1 MRLTSFLFVLL
12 LIGTAAQAAD
22 PVTPTQCGPADSG
35 ATCDGS
41 GPASQGNSSDTDQGA
56 GNPIN
61 VITGNK
67 YQQEA
72 DLPAL
77 PGVLGLE
84 IVRHYNSS
92 LSDARTP
99 PGILGR
105 GWKLSYETDLYPIGN
120 TLQIVQADGTRIV
133 FVRDPKNPSQ
143 CASND
148 PARGRLAISKT
159 PRGEEYVWTWTNGRT
174 LSFNSQGKLVQIKA
188 PTGEFVSLARDTA
201 GALVKVTDPQG
212 RSLVFGYPARRSAER
227 FNGVTHIDSP
237 VGRFAYAY
245 GSAVPTGHASG
256 SAPKGHTANPRDL
269 LAGLVRV
276 DLPGAIRRH
285 YHYEDPAHPTL
296 LTGLSVAGEGV
307 AGQGAKPRRISTY
320 AYDIQ
325 GRGILSV
332 KGEPKRLGQDSKPVP
347 GTGIEQVTLDFGA
360 PGKTVLTNSLGQTTT
375 YTHAIVGNEHRLL
388 EVAGAGCASC
398 GEANIRYGYDK
409 LGRLIAEI
417 KLNDQGQ
424 ALIATKTER
433 DGQGRAVSVNAIV
446 YANGKAQPAK
456 QLVRYEYAGATN
468 QPSLIAHPSVIPGRE
483 HQIRI
488 STNAAGQP
496 ILITETGFSPL
507 DDKGQ
512 TSATPITRTTTY
524 VYRSINGRSLLAQ
537 IDGPLPNGKTNS
549 PADSDIT
556 RLEWDGRGSAV
567 VVMTPPGG
575 FSSTVQYDAAGR
587 IAEVSNAENFKTT
600 FAYDAANRLIQTT
613 SSAQNWE
620 QAGIKPEVHSY
631 RYDALGQMI
640 ETGTGGPANAV
651 DKTERHE
658 ESHRPQTR
666 QAYDVAGRLLW
677 QAEALGILK
686 HARYDTEGNLL
697 SSTVQTRSF
706 EQTERYRYDAYNR
719 LTQVA
724 DTTGSVRNVVYG
736 KAPDVQR
743 PRRQSAFQ
751 TLKDDFGR
759 TVGIASASHGSIIR
773 QYNAAD
779 QLVQQRTGKG
789 DIQTYAYDLTGQRIH
804 HTVQPKTG
812 EAETTTWRYEQRRL
826 VETNDPVQTEHIR
839 YNERGQPEIKT
850 VTLKLANGAEAT
862 HITRYAY
869 TADGSL
875 QSRSLPDGS
884 KILYERNGQGQVV
897 SVSRQTSPWTFFG
910 WGKTTLVKDLERDLI
925 GLRHVTYGNGIQGQW
940 QRSKQGVLARV
951 VYTQPAGG
959 AANQSSVVAASRAA
973 VRQATLGSI
982 LDKLLPVAHAQTTP
996 HGLEPV
1002 VDRSPLGQTPPPAPS
1017 TLPGAIGIPAD
1028 PQALFDAR
1036 LLYDGAG
1043 NVLLQKQHGQGLQ
1056 HTQAYAYDRQS
1067 QLIAAQSASPSSPV
1081 TATST
1086 AGDTRVWRYH
1096 YDRNGNRVLAQ
1107 ENVPVTEMGHTR
1119 KASYDLASNAM
1130 LTPALDREYV
1140 WNAQGQL
1147 IAIRQENR
1155 ELARYRYNHHG
1166 LRVGKQTGSETT
1178 HTLYNEQR
1186 QRIAD
1191 LDANGRITRQ
1201 YLWLAD
1207 QLIATLDARQPKALQ
1222 ASADGFWQELTQTA
1236 QALWHSV
1243 TGHTDRLAFVHV
1255 NHLGAPIAA
1264 TNQAGQIL
1272 WQADYAPYGKV
1283 IEVGAVRPEHIEGQR
1298 TAYTLALRLPG
1309 QWEDEESGLYYNDFR
1324 YYDPQSGRYLS
1335 PDPLGRM
1342 AEALGSPNAYAYVN
1356 NNPASYIDPWGLIL
1370 FAFDGTENTDDQN
1383 WNDAHDSSPSNV
1395 LRFRDLYASDNGQ
1408 SRYITGVGV
1417 IHKDLYGYDDIHA
1430 PLLDAGVAW
1439 SGPERI
1445 ERMVEY
1451 FKDEADAFDDGI
1463 AMDVDIIGFSR
1474 GAAQARDFANRIN
1487 ASTIN
1492 GAYRYVN
1499 KEGQQSC
1506 QKINFRFMGLW
1517 DTVLSDNWSGT
1528 SYDFNIVP
1536 GFQHVA
1542 QAVALNEFRYHTLP
1556 LGRAKPWDTHSWGG
1570 FPLES
1575 IMGGTVPVGQTR
1587 IERGFIGAHADIGGG
1602 FGPGENQLAQVALVW
1617 MVDQAD
1623 AAGVKMKP
1631 LPSSISTIIANP
1643 VIHDKSDA
1651 IRFDSPTKTGSAI
1664 VNDSAWNNDYDIP
1677 TTSIPGSGAEDREV
1691 RYRDDNGNITTKT
1704 TQREMTG
1711 TGMTFADTEKYI
1723 AYTKRSDMPKILF
1736 LGHMAYTTNQ
1746 TGTVDMQGYLEWL
1759 NDNGYGYGL
1768 TKLTVQ

>member
-1 MRLTSFLFVLL
+1 MRLTSFLFALL
-12 LIGTAAQAAD
+12 LIGSAAQAAD
-22 PVTPTQCGPADSG
+22 PVTPTQCGPGPGGS
-35 ATCDGS
+35 TCDGS
-41 GPASQGNSSDTDQGA
+41 GPASQGNTSDIDQGA

-67 YQQEA
+67 YQQEI

-92 LSDARTP
+92 LADARTP
-99 PGILGR
+99 PGITGR
-105 GWKLSYETDLYPIGN
+105 GWKLSYETDLHPIGN
-120 TLQIVQADGTRIV
+120 TLQIVQADGTRII
-133 FVRDPKNPSQ
+133 FVRDSKNPSQ
-143 CASND
+143 CATND
-148 PARGRLAISKT
+148 TARGTLGIHKT

-174 LSFNSQGKLVQIKA
+174 LSFNHQGRLTEIRA
-188 PTGEFVSLARDTA
+188 PTGEFVSLTRDTA

-212 RSLVFGYPARRSAER
+212 RSLVLGYPARRSAEH
-227 FNGVTHIDSP
+227 FNGVTHIYSP
-237 VGRFAYAY
+237 VGRFGYAY
-245 GSAVPTGHASG
+245 GSSVTKGYTG
-256 SAPKGHTANPRDL
+256 NPREL
-269 LAGLVRV
+269 LANLVRV
-276 DLPGAIRRH
+276 DLSGNLRRH
-285 YHYEDPAHPTL
+285 YHFEDPAHPTL
-296 LTGLSVAGEGV
+296 LTGISVAGAG
-307 AGQGAKPRRISTY
+307 ATGQGAKPQRINTW
-320 AYDIQ
+320 AYDSQ

-332 KGEPKRLGQDSKPVP
+332 KGEPKRLDKDGKPVP
-347 GTGIEQVTLDFGA
+347 GTGIEEVRLDFNT
-360 PGKTVLTNSLGQTTT
+360 PGKTVLTNSLDQTTT
-375 YTHAIVGNEHRLL
+375 YTHAIVGNEYRLL
-388 EVAGAGCASC
+388 KVAGAGCASC
-398 GEANIRYGYDK
+398 GESNIQYGYDK
-409 LGRLIAEI
+409 LGRLT
-417 KLNDQGQ
+417 Q
-424 ALIATKTER
+424 ATKLSPTGQPLATARTER
-433 DGQGRAVSVNAIV
+433 DTRGRPLRISRIA
-446 YANGKAQPAK
+446 YHGKAQPAHL
-456 QLVRYEYAGATN
+456 QVRYEYERQSS
-468 QPSLIAHPSVIPGRE
+468 QPVLIARPSVIPGKE
-483 HQIRI
+483 SVTRI
-488 STNAAGQP
+488 AWNAYGQP
-496 ILITETGFSPL
+496 TQVTESGFSPL

-512 TSATPITRTTTY
+512 ATATPISRTTTY

-556 RLEWDGRGSAV
+556 RLEWDRGGNAV
-567 VVMTPPGG
+567 VQMTPPGG

-600 FAYDAANRLIQTT
+600 FTYDAANRLIQTA

-620 QAGIKPEVHSY
+620 KAGIKPVVHSY
-631 RYDALGQMI
+631 RYDALGQLI
-640 ETGTGGPANAV
+640 ETGTGGPANAAGQ
-651 DKTERHE
+651 TEPNE
-658 ESHRPQTR
+658 EPYRPQTR

-697 SSTVQTRSF
+697 SSTVQTKSF

-719 LTQVA
+719 LIQVA
-724 DTTGSVRNVVYG
+724 DTTGSERNVVYG
-736 KAPDVQR
+736 KAPQR

-759 TVGIASASHGSIIR
+759 TVRIASASHGSTIR
-773 QYNAAD
+773 QYNAAG
-779 QLVQQRTGKG
+779 QLVQQRTDKG
-789 DIQTYAYDLTGQRIH
+789 DTQTYAYDLTGQRIR
-804 HTVQPKTG
+804 HTIQPKNG
-812 EAETTTWRYEQRRL
+812 ESETTTWRYEQRRL
-826 VETNDPVQTEHIR
+826 VEVAGGVQTERIR
-839 YNERGQPEIKT
+839 YNERGQPEAKT
-850 VTLKLANGAEAT
+850 VILKLANGAEAT
-862 HITRYAY
+862 AITRYSY

-875 QSRSLPDGS
+875 QSQSLPDGT

-897 SVSRQTSPWTFFG
+897 AVSQQTSPWTFFG
-910 WGKTTLVKDLERDLI
+910 WGKSTLVKDLERDLI
-925 GLRHVTYGNGIQGQW
+925 DLRHVTYGNGIQGEW

-951 VYTQPAGG
+951 VCTQPEGR
-959 AANQSSVVAASRAA
+959 AANPSSVVAASRAA
-973 VRQATLGSI
+973 IRQGSLGSI
-982 LDKLLPVAHAQTTP
+982 LGKLLPAAHA
-996 HGLEPV
+996 
-1002 VDRSPLGQTPPPAPS
+1002 QTPPPAPS
-1017 TLPGAIGIPAD
+1017 MLPGALGLPAD

-1043 NVLLQKQHGQGLQ
+1043 NVLLQQQQGQGLQ

-1067 QLIAAQSASPSSPV
+1067 QLIAAQSISPSSPV

-1086 AGDTRVWRYH
+1086 EGDARVWRYH

-1107 ENVPVTEMGHTR
+1107 ENVPVTETGHTR

-1147 IAIRQENR
+1147 ISIRQENR

-1166 LRVGKQTGSETT
+1166 LRVGKQTGSEST
-1178 HTLYNEQR
+1178 HTLYNEAR

-1201 YLWLAD
+1201 YLWLGD
-1207 QLIATLDARQPKALQ
+1207 HLIATLDARQPKALQ
-1222 ASADGFWQELTQTA
+1222 ASADGFLQELTQTA
-1236 QALWHSV
+1236 EALWSSI
-1243 TGHTDRLAFVHV
+1243 TNSTDRLAFVHV
-1255 NHLGAPIAA
+1255 NHLGAPIAT
-1264 TNQAGQIL
+1264 TNQQGQVL

-1283 IEVGAVRPEHIEGQR
+1283 IKVGAVRPERVEGQR
-1298 TAYTLALRLPG
+1298 TGYTLALRLPG
-1309 QWEDEESGLYYNDFR
+1309 QWDDSESSLYYNDFR

-1342 AEALGSPNAYAYVN
+1342 AEAVGSPNVYAYVN
-1356 NNPASYIDPWGLIL
+1356 NSPLSYVDPWGLIL
-1370 FAFDGTENTDDQN
+1370 FAFDGTENS
-1383 WNDAHDSSPSNV
+1383 NDLAWLAKNGSSLSNV
-1395 LRFRDLYASDNGQ
+1395 WNFYDLYDDGNK
-1408 SRYITGVGV
+1408 RYITGVGV
-1417 IHKDLYGYDDIHA
+1417 IHKDPYGYDDIHA

-1463 AMDVDIIGFSR
+1463 AMDIDIIGFSR
-1474 GAAQARDFANRIN
+1474 GAAQAREFANRIN
-1487 ASTIN
+1487 ANTIN
-1492 GAYRYVN
+1492 GAYRYVRDG
-1499 KEGQQSC
+1499 KQYC
-1506 QKINFRFMGLW
+1506 QKINLRFMGLW
-1517 DTVLSDNWSGT
+1517 DTVLSDNWSGA
-1528 SYDFNIVP
+1528 SYNFNIVP

-1617 MVDQAD
+1617 MVDQAE
-1623 AAGVKMKP
+1623 AAGVNMLP
-1631 LPSSISTIIANP
+1631 LPSTISTVIANP

-1651 IRFDSPTKTGSAI
+1651 IRFGSPKAGSTI

-1677 TTSIPGSGAEDREV
+1677 ATSIPGSGAEDREV
-1691 RYRDDNGNITTKT
+1691 RYRDDSGNITTKT
-1704 TQREMTG
+1704 TQRAMTG
-1711 TGMTFADTEKYI
+1711 TGMIFADTEQFI
-1723 AYTKRSDMPKILF
+1723 TYTPRLDMPKSL
-1736 LGHMAYTTNQ
+1736 LGYTTNQ
-1746 TGTVDMQGYLEWL
+1746 TGTVDMQGYLNWL
-1759 NDNGYGYGL
+1759 NANGYGL